1 MTRHLGL
8 QVSAY
13 VDRRLDA
20 TALRAFDQ
28 HLVVCLVCCHAADEE
43 RRLLASLRSGPTPGF
58 SADLQSML
66 LALAAPSPG
75 SALGSA
81 PQQGSGPTPVTS
93 PRTGMPSFPTRRSV
107 SAPPIPTAPASVR
120 QLRVPTVPPAA
131 PALHRSPR
139 RAAMVA
145 GLAAGASAAAAIG
158 LAVVGP
164 GASAASATVRAPE
177 TRAPGVSTVS
187 TVPALFSGS
196 GLGSFPLRQ
205 ALGRSGR

>member
-13 VDRRLDA
+13 VDRGLDA

-28 HLVVCLVCCHAADEE
+28 HLVVCLVCRHAADEE
-43 RRLLASLRSGPTPGF
+43 RRLLDSLRSGPTPGF

-66 LALAAPSPG
+66 LALAGPGPGAGPGSNPQPGSTPLSSAPS
-75 SALGSA
+75 
-81 PQQGSGPTPVTS
+81 SG
-93 PRTGMPSFPTRRSV
+93 GPSFLSRS
-107 SAPPIPTAPASVR
+107 SISPPPIPRAPASVR
-120 QLRVPTVPPAA
+120 QLRVPTVPPAS

-139 RAAMVA
+139 RAALVA

-164 GASAASATVRAPE
+164 GTSAASATVRAPE
-177 TRAPGVSTVS
+177 TRIPGVSTVS
-187 TVPALFSGS
+187 TVPALFTGS
-196 GLGSFPLRQ
+196 GLGSPLRQ